1 MAIEFNC
8 PHCDKFLSTSPDKAG
23 RKAKCPGCGEVVTV
37 PAGNGSAP
45 VADDGDWNI
54 DDQELPAAPG
64 SKSRSCPM
72 CGAKVLASDTICEA
86 CGEELKPAMTRSSS
100 PGRLDAA
107 KAVSATWK
115 IFKENMGTTIGLV
128 ILTGILSLLTQL
140 PSIALSMMAQFAVA
154 NGEDPDVYTLGSQV
168 VSWVGTAV
176 GWYFTVGLQIALLKI
191 ARGQEAAVGDLFGG
205 GKYYLRMVGA
215 SLLYTIAYV
224 VGLLLCIVPGIYI
237 ALMLWPYVFVLVD
250 EDAPGIESLSRS
262 RELTKG
268 NMMASFSMFVNAIGI
283 MLLGFLAC
291 LIGVVI
297 AAPMVALLYAVSYL
311 HLTGQRTALDV
322 A

>member
-37 PAGNGSAP
+37 PDTGGGEAT
-45 VADDGDWNI
+45 ADDGDWNVE
-54 DDQELPAAPG
+54 DQELPAVPG
-64 SKSRSCPM
+64 AKSRSCPM
-72 CGAKVLASDTICEA
+72 CGAKVLASDTVCEA
-86 CGEELKPAMTRSSS
+86 CGEELKPSLTRSSG
-100 PGRLDAA
+100 PGKLDAA
-107 KAVSATWK
+107 NAVSATWK

-140 PSIALSMMAQFAVA
+140 PSIALTVMAQFAVA
-154 NGEDPDVYTLGSQV
+154 NGEDPNAYELGSTI
-168 VSWVGTAV
+168 VGWAGTVV
-176 GWYFTVGLQIALLKI
+176 GWYFAVGLQIALLKI

-205 GKYYLRMVGA
+205 GKYYLRMIGA
-215 SLLYTIAYV
+215 SLLYTIATL
-224 VGLLLCIVPGIYI
+224 VGVALCIVPGIYL
-237 ALMLWPYVFVLVD
+237 ALMLWPYVFILVD
-250 EDAPGIESLSRS
+250 EDAPGIECLSRA

-268 NMMASFSMFVNAIGI
+268 NMMASFAMVVNAIGI
-283 MLLGFLAC
+283 FLLGMLAC
-291 LIGVVI
+291 LIGLVV
-297 AAPMVALLYAVSYL
+297 AAPMIALLYAVSYL